1 MAPRRRFFPST
12 KVQTVPGR
20 TVELEMQLRPVAK
33 AAAPAAAA
41 PSTPPGDGEIFG
53 VGWLGGI
60 LDAGTSIRSE
70 LLPDGRW
77 DIRDYDG
84 WRLESS
90 IWEGTPVVVDPDLVV
105 HPVPGPG
112 FHCVELQVETTYYH
126 DWPGRTYFGVIQGTA
141 MADAHWEFEW
151 DFIAGGNPAESRQG
165 HLVAAYGNVLHLR
178 AAATDTSSSLTDT
191 LTAWAYVGG
200 VQVGQLIFRGVGIAA

>member
-1 MAPRRRFFPST
+1 M
-12 KVQTVPGR
+12 
-20 TVELEMQLRPVAK
+20 
-33 AAAPAAAA
+33 
-41 PSTPPGDGEIFG
+41 
-53 VGWLGGI
+53 
-60 LDAGTSIRSE
+60 
-70 LLPDGRW
+70 
-77 DIRDYDG
+77 
-84 WRLESS
+84 
-90 IWEGTPVVVDPDLVV
+90 VVDPDLVV

-112 FHCVELQVETTYYH
+112 FHCVELQIETTYYH

-191 LTAWAYVGG
+191 LTARAYVGG